1 MLLRLSIRDFV
12 LVDRLELE
20 FAAGFGA
27 LTGETGAGKSILV
40 DALAFILGERAD
52 AGLIRSG
59 CERAEVSAEF
69 ATTGLPAVCDWLR
82 ENEMEAGED
91 GALILRR
98 TLDAGGR
105 SRVWINGSASTVQ
118 QLRTVAEGL
127 VDIHGQHAHQSLLR
141 SDVQRALLDDHA
153 GLAPAVT
160 EVAAAWRDWRAASAS
175 LEAAAG
181 GAETLAREREA
192 LTWQLNEI
200 ASLAFTEEGW
210 EALNQ
215 EHHRLAHAAGLIE
228 GVQFALGAL
237 SEGDAACASRID
249 AVAARLD
256 DLAAYDPA
264 LGEVTQLVHSA
275 QTELAEAASLL
286 RRYADRAE
294 LDPGRLAEVEG
305 QIESVLGV
313 ARKLRVRPEALPEL
327 LARTRQRLDEI
338 GESTDIAALER
349 RVAKAR
355 GDYEAKAGALSVARS
370 AAAAR
375 LAADVSDVMRQL
387 ALGGGVFEIALLP
400 VEGGAAYGFEQA
412 EYRIAGVAGDE
423 ARALAKVASGG
434 ELSRISLAIQVVT
447 SRSASVPTLVFDE
460 VDVGIGGGVAEV
472 VGRLLAE
479 LGRDRQVLCVT
490 HLPQVAS
497 RAGWQ
502 WQVSKGR
509 EGATLTSR
517 VIALDADG
525 RVEEIA
531 RMLGGVEITAITRQH
546 AREMLAAG

>member
-1 MLLRLSIRDFV
+1 M
-12 LVDRLELE
+12 
-20 FAAGFGA
+20 
-27 LTGETGAGKSILV
+27 
-40 DALAFILGERAD
+40 
-52 AGLIRSG
+52 
-59 CERAEVSAEF
+59 
-69 ATTGLPAVCDWLR
+69 
-82 ENEMEAGED
+82 
-91 GALILRR
+91 
-98 TLDAGGR
+98 
-105 SRVWINGSASTVQ
+105 
-118 QLRTVAEGL
+118 
-127 VDIHGQHAHQSLLR
+127 
-141 SDVQRALLDDHA
+141 
-153 GLAPAVT
+153 
-160 EVAAAWRDWRAASAS
+160 
-175 LEAAAG
+175 
-181 GAETLAREREA
+181 
-192 LTWQLNEI
+192 
-200 ASLAFTEEGW
+200 
-210 EALNQ
+210 
-215 EHHRLAHAAGLIE
+215 
-228 GVQFALGAL
+228 
-237 SEGDAACASRID
+237 
-249 AVAARLD
+249 
-256 DLAAYDPA
+256 
-264 LGEVTQLVHSA
+264 
-275 QTELAEAASLL
+275 L

-355 GDYEAKAGALSVARS
+355 GDYETRRAPCQLRVPRPRLGWQRMSVTSCVNWRS
-370 AAAAR
+370 AAACSKSRCCRSKA
-375 LAADVSDVMRQL
+375 
-387 ALGGGVFEIALLP
+387 
-400 VEGGAAYGFEQA
+400 AAYGFEQA

-509 EGATLTSR
+509 EGATRPAASLPSMPT
-517 VIALDADG
+517 DG
-525 RVEEIA
+525 SKIA